1 MLMKSIK
8 KTVRNGRL
16 SVHQAVS
23 GWLKP
28 RMNAVGTRWRI
39 AARIR
44 LANSWAT
51 KNPKKTFGYVV
62 GTLLMVLLVDVAFTG
77 ARAEMNNPDLA
88 KIANVEPIFN
98 GFRTIQANK
107 DAHRKTI
114 MELAAQGQTI
124 RQEIDSLIRIPVKTH
139 SDSIS
144 IMKKYGQLEQIV
156 KSLKQNDNND

>member
-1 MLMKSIK
+1 MKSIN
-8 KTVRNGRL
+8 KTIKDNRIKT
-16 SVHQAVS
+16 HQAVC

-77 ARAEMNNPDLA
+77 ARAEMNNPELA
-88 KIANVEPIFN
+88 RIANVEHIFN

-107 DAHRKTI
+107 EAHRKTI
-114 MELAAQGQTI
+114 LELTSQGQSI
-124 RQEIDSLIRIPVKTH
+124 RQELDSMIRIPVKSH
-139 SDSIS
+139 ADSIGIIKRYNS
-144 IMKKYGQLEQIV
+144 LENIV
-156 KSLKQNDNND
+156 KSLKQNDTND

>member
-1 MLMKSIK
+1 MKSIN
-8 KTVRNGRL
+8 KTIKDNRIKT
-16 SVHQAVS
+16 HQAVC

-77 ARAEMNNPDLA
+77 ARAEMNNPELA
-88 KIANVEPIFN
+88 RIANVEPMFN

-107 DAHRKTI
+107 EAHRKTI
-114 MELAAQGQTI
+114 LELTSQGQSI
-124 RQEIDSLIRIPVKTH
+124 RQELDSMIRIPVKSH
-139 SDSIS
+139 ADSIGIIKRYNS
-144 IMKKYGQLEQIV
+144 LENIV
-156 KSLKQNDNND
+156 KSLKQNDTND

>member
-8 KTVRNGRL
+8 KTVKDGRL

-77 ARAEMNNPDLA
+77 ARAEMNNPELA
-88 KIANVEPIFN
+88 RIANVEPIFN

-107 DAHRKTI
+107 EAHRKTI
-114 MELAAQGQTI
+114 LELTSQGQSI
-124 RQEIDSLIRIPVKTH
+124 RQELDSMIRIPVKSH
-139 SDSIS
+139 ADSIGIIKRYNS
-144 IMKKYGQLEQIV
+144 LENIV
-156 KSLKQNDNND
+156 KSLKQNDTND

>member
-1 MLMKSIK
+1 MKSIN
-8 KTVRNGRL
+8 KTIKDNRIKT
-16 SVHQAVS
+16 HQAVC

-77 ARAEMNNPDLA
+77 ARAEMNNPELA
-88 KIANVEPIFN
+88 RIANVEPIFN

-107 DAHRKTI
+107 EAHRKTI
-114 MELAAQGQTI
+114 LELTSQGQSI
-124 RQEIDSLIRIPVKTH
+124 RQELDSIIRIPVKSH
-139 SDSIS
+139 ADSIGIIKRYNS
-144 IMKKYGQLEQIV
+144 LENIV
-156 KSLKQNDNND
+156 KSLKQNDTND

>member
-8 KTVRNGRL
+8 KIIKGGRL
-16 SVHQAVS
+16 TAYQAAS
-23 GWLKP
+23 GWLRP
-28 RMNAVGTRWRI
+28 RMGAIGTRWRI

-62 GTLLMVLLVDVAFTG
+62 GTLLMVLLVDVTFTG
-77 ARAEMNNPDLA
+77 TRTEMNNPDLA

-107 DAHRKTI
+107 DAHRRTV
-114 MELAAQGQTI
+114 MELAVRGKVI
-124 RQEIDSLIRIPVKTH
+124 RQELDSMIRIPVKSH
-139 SDSIS
+139 ADSIGIIKRYNS
-144 IMKKYGQLEQIV
+144 LESIV
-156 KSLKQNDNND
+156 KSLKQDNNND

>member
-1 MLMKSIK
+1 MKSIN
-8 KTVRNGRL
+8 KTIKDNRIKT
-16 SVHQAVS
+16 HQAVC

-77 ARAEMNNPDLA
+77 A
-88 KIANVEPIFN
+88 
-98 GFRTIQANK
+98 G
-107 DAHRKTI
+107 
-114 MELAAQGQTI
+114 
-124 RQEIDSLIRIPVKTH
+124 
-139 SDSIS
+139 
-144 IMKKYGQLEQIV
+144 
-156 KSLKQNDNND
+156 LK

>member
-1 MLMKSIK
+1 MKSIN
-8 KTVRNGRL
+8 KTIKDNRIKT
-16 SVHQAVS
+16 HQAVC

-77 ARAEMNNPDLA
+77 ARAEMNNPELA
-88 KIANVEPIFN
+88 RIANVEPIFN

-107 DAHRKTI
+107 EAHRKTI
-114 MELAAQGQTI
+114 LELTSQGQSI
-124 RQEIDSLIRIPVKTH
+124 RQELDSMIRIPVKSH
-139 SDSIS
+139 ADSIGIIKRYNS
-144 IMKKYGQLEQIV
+144 LENIV
-156 KSLKQNDNND
+156 KSLKQNDTND

>member
-1 MLMKSIK
+1 MKSIN
-8 KTVRNGRL
+8 KTIKDNRIKT
-16 SVHQAVS
+16 HQAVC

-28 RMNAVGTRWRI
+28 RMNAVATRWRI

-77 ARAEMNNPDLA
+77 ARAEMNNPELA
-88 KIANVEPIFN
+88 RIANVEPIFN

-107 DAHRKTI
+107 EAHRKTI
-114 MELAAQGQTI
+114 LELTSQGQSI
-124 RQEIDSLIRIPVKTH
+124 RQELDSMIRIPVKSH
-139 SDSIS
+139 ADSIGIIKRYNS
-144 IMKKYGQLEQIV
+144 LENIA
-156 KSLKQNDNND
+156 KSLKQNDTND

>member
-1 MLMKSIK
+1 MKSIK
-8 KTVRNGRL
+8 KTIKDNRIKT
-16 SVHQAVS
+16 HQAVF
-23 GWLKP
+23 GWLKS

-88 KIANVEPIFN
+88 RIANVEPIFN

-107 DAHRKTI
+107 EAHRKTI
-114 MELAAQGQTI
+114 LELTSQGQSI
-124 RQEIDSLIRIPVKTH
+124 RQELDSMIRIPVKSH
-139 SDSIS
+139 ADSIGIIKRYNS
-144 IMKKYGQLEQIV
+144 LENIV
-156 KSLKQNDNND
+156 KSLKQNDTND

>member
-1 MLMKSIK
+1 MKSIN
-8 KTVRNGRL
+8 KTIKDNRIKT
-16 SVHQAVS
+16 HQAVC

-44 LANSWAT
+44 LANSLAT

-77 ARAEMNNPDLA
+77 ARAEMNNPELA
-88 KIANVEPIFN
+88 RIANVEPIFN

-107 DAHRKTI
+107 EAHRKTI
-114 MELAAQGQTI
+114 LELTSQGQSI
-124 RQEIDSLIRIPVKTH
+124 RQELDSMIRIPVKSH
-139 SDSIS
+139 ADSIGIIKRYNS
-144 IMKKYGQLEQIV
+144 LENIV
-156 KSLKQNDNND
+156 KSLKQNDTND

>member
-1 MLMKSIK
+1 MKSIN
-8 KTVRNGRL
+8 KTIKDNRIKT
-16 SVHQAVS
+16 HQAVC

-51 KNPKKTFGYVV
+51 KNPKKTFGYLV
-62 GTLLMVLLVDVAFTG
+62 GSLLMVLLVDVAFTG

-107 DAHRKTI
+107 DAHRKTV
-114 MELAAQGQTI
+114 MELAVRGKVI
-124 RQEIDSLIRIPVKTH
+124 RQELDSMIRIPVKSH
-139 SDSIS
+139 ADSIGIIKRYNS
-144 IMKKYGQLEQIV
+144 LESIV
-156 KSLKQNDNND
+156 KSLKQNNNND

>member
-1 MLMKSIK
+1 MKSLRRTIK
-8 KTVRNGRL
+8 DSRLKT
-16 SVHQAVS
+16 HQVVS
-23 GWLKP
+23 GWLRP
-28 RMNAVGTRWRI
+28 RMGAIGTRWRI

-51 KNPKKTFGYVV
+51 KHPKKTFGYVV

-77 ARAEMNNPDLA
+77 ARAEMNSPDLA
-88 KIANVEPIFN
+88 RIANVEPIFN

-107 DAHRKTI
+107 DTHRKTV
-114 MELAAQGQTI
+114 MELTVRGKVI
-124 RQEIDSLIRIPVKTH
+124 RQELDSLICIPVKTH

-156 KSLKQNDNND
+156 NSLKQNDNND

>member
-1 MLMKSIK
+1 MKSIN
-8 KTVRNGRL
+8 KTIKDNRIKT
-16 SVHQAVS
+16 HQAVC

-28 RMNAVGTRWRI
+28 RMKAVGTRWRI

-77 ARAEMNNPDLA
+77 ARAEMNNPELA
-88 KIANVEPIFN
+88 RIANVEPIFN

-107 DAHRKTI
+107 EAHRKTI
-114 MELAAQGQTI
+114 LELTSQGQSI
-124 RQEIDSLIRIPVKTH
+124 RQELDSMIRIPVKSH
-139 SDSIS
+139 ADSIGIIKRYNS
-144 IMKKYGQLEQIV
+144 LENIV
-156 KSLKQNDNND
+156 KSLKQNDTND

>member
-1 MLMKSIK
+1 MKSIN
-8 KTVRNGRL
+8 KTIKDNRIKM
-16 SVHQAVS
+16 HQAVC

-77 ARAEMNNPDLA
+77 ARAEMNNPELA
-88 KIANVEPIFN
+88 RIANVEPIFN

-107 DAHRKTI
+107 EAHRKTI
-114 MELAAQGQTI
+114 LELTSQGQSI
-124 RQEIDSLIRIPVKTH
+124 RQELDSMIRIPVKSH
-139 SDSIS
+139 ADSIGIIKRYNS
-144 IMKKYGQLEQIV
+144 LENIA
-156 KSLKQNDNND
+156 KSLKQNDTND

>member
-1 MLMKSIK
+1 MKSIN
-8 KTVRNGRL
+8 KTIKDNRIKT
-16 SVHQAVS
+16 HQAVC

-62 GTLLMVLLVDVAFTG
+62 GSLLMVLLVDVALTG

-107 DAHRKTI
+107 DAHRKTV
-114 MELAAQGQTI
+114 MELAVRGKVI
-124 RQEIDSLIRIPVKTH
+124 RQELDSMIRIPVKSH
-139 SDSIS
+139 ADSIGIIKRYNS
-144 IMKKYGQLEQIV
+144 LESIV
-156 KSLKQNDNND
+156 KSLKQNNNND

>member
-1 MLMKSIK
+1 MKSIK
-8 KTVRNGRL
+8 KTIKDNRIKT
-16 SVHQAVS
+16 HQAVC

-62 GTLLMVLLVDVAFTG
+62 GSLLMVLLVDVAFTG

-107 DAHRKTI
+107 DAHRKTV
-114 MELAAQGQTI
+114 MELAVRGKVI
-124 RQEIDSLIRIPVKTH
+124 RQELDSMIRIPVKSH
-139 SDSIS
+139 ADSIGIIKRYNS
-144 IMKKYGQLEQIV
+144 LESIV

>member
-1 MLMKSIK
+1 MKSIN
-8 KTVRNGRL
+8 KTIKDNRIKT
-16 SVHQAVS
+16 HQAVS

-28 RMNAVGTRWRI
+28 RMNAIGTRWRI

-77 ARAEMNNPDLA
+77 ARAEMNNPELA
-88 KIANVEPIFN
+88 RIANVEPIFN

-107 DAHRKTI
+107 EAHRKTI
-114 MELAAQGQTI
+114 LELTSQGQSI
-124 RQEIDSLIRIPVKTH
+124 RQELDSMIRILVKSH
-139 SDSIS
+139 ADSIGIIKRYNS
-144 IMKKYGQLEQIV
+144 LENIV
-156 KSLKQNDNND
+156 KSLKQNDTND

>member
-1 MLMKSIK
+1 MKSIK
-8 KTVRNGRL
+8 KTIKDNRIKT
-16 SVHQAVS
+16 HQAVC

-28 RMNAVGTRWRI
+28 RVNAVGTRWRI

-62 GTLLMVLLVDVAFTG
+62 GSLLTVLLVDVAFTG
-77 ARAEMNNPDLA
+77 AKAEMNNPDLA

-107 DAHRKTI
+107 VTHRNTV
-114 MELAAQGQTI
+114 MELANRGKVI
-124 RQEIDSLIRIPVKTH
+124 RHELDSLISIPVKSH
-139 SDSIS
+139 ADSIGIIKRYNS
-144 IMKKYGQLEQIV
+144 LENIV
-156 KSLKQNDNND
+156 NSLKQNDNND

>member
-1 MLMKSIK
+1 MKSLRRTIK
-8 KTVRNGRL
+8 DSRLKT
-16 SVHQAVS
+16 HQAVS
-23 GWLKP
+23 GWLRP
-28 RMNAVGTRWRI
+28 RMGVIGTRFRL

-51 KNPKKTFGYVV
+51 KHPKKTFVYVV

-88 KIANVEPIFN
+88 RIANVEPIFN

-107 DAHRKTI
+107 DTHRNTV
-114 MELAAQGQTI
+114 MELAARGKVI
-124 RQEIDSLIRIPVKTH
+124 RQELDSMIRIPIKSH
-139 SDSIS
+139 SDSIGIIRRYNS
-144 IMKKYGQLEQIV
+144 LENIV

>member
-1 MLMKSIK
+1 MKSIN
-8 KTVRNGRL
+8 KTIKDNRIKT
-16 SVHQAVS
+16 HQAVC

-62 GTLLMVLLVDVAFTG
+62 GSLLMVLLVDVAFTG

-107 DAHRKTI
+107 DAHRKTV
-114 MELAAQGQTI
+114 MELAVRGKVI
-124 RQEIDSLIRIPVKTH
+124 RQELDSMIRIPVKSH
-139 SDSIS
+139 ADSIGIIKRYNS
-144 IMKKYGQLEQIV
+144 LESIV
-156 KSLKQNDNND
+156 KSLKQNNNND

>member
-1 MLMKSIK
+1 MKSIN
-8 KTVRNGRL
+8 KTIKDNRIKT
-16 SVHQAVS
+16 HQAVC

-62 GTLLMVLLVDVAFTG
+62 GTLLMVLLVDVAFTW
-77 ARAEMNNPDLA
+77 ARAEMNNPELA
-88 KIANVEPIFN
+88 RIANVEPIFN

-107 DAHRKTI
+107 EAHRKTI
-114 MELAAQGQTI
+114 LELTSQGQSI
-124 RQEIDSLIRIPVKTH
+124 RQELDSMIRIPVKSH
-139 SDSIS
+139 ADSIGIIKRYNS
-144 IMKKYGQLEQIV
+144 LENIV
-156 KSLKQNDNND
+156 KSLKQNDTND

>member
-1 MLMKSIK
+1 MKSIN
-8 KTVRNGRL
+8 KTIKDNRIKT
-16 SVHQAVS
+16 HQAVC

-28 RMNAVGTRWRI
+28 RVNAVGTRWRI

-77 ARAEMNNPDLA
+77 ARAEMNNPELA
-88 KIANVEPIFN
+88 RIANVEPIFN

-107 DAHRKTI
+107 EAHRKTI
-114 MELAAQGQTI
+114 LELTSQGQSI
-124 RQEIDSLIRIPVKTH
+124 RQELDSMIRIPVKSH
-139 SDSIS
+139 ADSIGIIKRYNS
-144 IMKKYGQLEQIV
+144 LENIV
-156 KSLKQNDNND
+156 KSLKQNDTND

>member
-1 MLMKSIK
+1 MKSIN
-8 KTVRNGRL
+8 KTIKDNRIKT
-16 SVHQAVS
+16 HQAVC

-77 ARAEMNNPDLA
+77 ARAEMNNPELA
-88 KIANVEPIFN
+88 RIANVEPIFN

-107 DAHRKTI
+107 EAHRKTI
-114 MELAAQGQTI
+114 LELTSQGQSI
-124 RQEIDSLIRIPVKTH
+124 RQELDSMIRIPVKSH
-139 SDSIS
+139 ADSIRIIKRYNS
-144 IMKKYGQLEQIV
+144 LENIA
-156 KSLKQNDNND
+156 KSLKQNDTND